1 MPPEASK
8 AKATPANT
16 TRSGRVIK
24 KSSGANLT
32 PSNPASRSTS
42 RSKAPPRPAAQRTPA
57 QQNDATL
64 EDEPIHHGSGGEDQ
78 NMNEE
83 SNEEPDEELLALQRR
98 AKQTKKAFER
108 KKSALEVEESI
119 RQSNLALQGLSKPSG
134 TSGSHSPSVRQSSYQ
149 PAFLTDEEQHHQ
161 PESVQ
166 SLIDVSR
173 ADSVKHIYPRARKKY
188 ILEILQNRLRV
199 QTIRKFDD
207 SYSTVHPMRWLRKPR
222 A

>member
-42 RSKAPPRPAAQRTPA
+42 RSKAPPRPAARRTPA

-64 EDEPIHHGSGGEDQ
+64 DDEPIHDGSGGEDQ

-108 KKSALEVEESI
+108 KKAALEVEGSI
-119 RQSNLALQGLSKPSG
+119 RHSNLALQGLSKPSG
-134 TSGSHSPSVRQSSYQ
+134 TSGSHSPC
-149 PAFLTDEEQHHQ
+149 TQH
-161 PESVQ
+161 
-166 SLIDVSR
+166 
-173 ADSVKHIYPRARKKY
+173 
-188 ILEILQNRLRV
+188 
-199 QTIRKFDD
+199 F
-207 SYSTVHPMRWLRKPR
+207 
-222 A
+222 